1 MKWYGYLLYIF
12 AFIFS
17 GLFLSCGKEQ
27 SADFYVEYPPMH
39 FRFPQGLSPFFR
51 YAKSI
56 VIPNHFNSYAQ
67 QLGYNPADVTE
78 IFANEIVLATDDGNL
93 VHFDEWE
100 EVSVF
105 LIHPDDANDRTEIAF
120 ERPQPGYRD
129 FRMALL
135 PGTANLWRFFQKDSL
150 HFEVVI
156 TPKVVSRYANLSLHT
171 RFAVFTQ

>member
-1 MKWYGYLLYIF
+1 MKWYGYLFL
-12 AFIFS
+12 
-17 GLFLSCGKEQ
+17 LFLLSSLFFSCGKEK
-27 SADFYVEYPPMH
+27 SASFYVEYPPMH

-56 VIPNHFNSYAQ
+56 VIANNFNSYAQ
-67 QLGYNPADVTE
+67 QLGYNPEDVKE
-78 IFANEIVLATDDGNL
+78 IFANEIVLVSEDGTP

-120 ERPQPGYRD
+120 ERPQPGDRD
-129 FRMALL
+129 FRLALL
-135 PGTANLWRFFQKDSL
+135 PGTANLLRFFQEDSL